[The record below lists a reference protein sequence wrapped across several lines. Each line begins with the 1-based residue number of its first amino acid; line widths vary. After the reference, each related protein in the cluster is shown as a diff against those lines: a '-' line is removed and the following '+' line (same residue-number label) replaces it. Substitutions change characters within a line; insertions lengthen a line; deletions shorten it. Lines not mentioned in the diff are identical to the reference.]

1 MACILVTAAFGFEIS
16 NIGHVLP
23 LQANY
28 ETSKKV
34 FHEFFLCKYDLKMVP
49 NNFLVGSS
57 LIQISLVLNLPCC
70 FYNEKSE
77 KMDEV

>member
-28 ETSKKV
+28 EKSKKK
-34 FHEFFLCKYDLKMVP
+34 FHEFFYASMISRW
-49 NNFLVGSS
+49 FLTT
-57 LIQISLVLNLPCC
+57 
-70 FYNEKSE
+70 F
-77 KMDEV
+77 